1 MTRLRVGRVK
11 PLLDLHRLCACDDL
25 YLFLFLFCS
34 FTTTSYTAFYQTNHE
49 TKEDTK
55 STHDYKDDVQMMV
68 LIPGNVREDWSQNI
82 ATIHSISAD
91 IFNPPGCFV
100 NWLHISFCKEPRIIF
115 NQVFKLLYQSFTCEL
130 FQVSLSFLCFQSPS

>member
-1 MTRLRVGRVK
+1 MKIALF
-11 PLLDLHRLCACDDL
+11 LL
-25 YLFLFLFCS
+25 LFLFGS
-34 FTTTSYTAFYQTNHE
+34 FTTTSYKAFYQTNHE

-91 IFNPPGCFV
+91 IFNPPGGFV
-100 NWLHISFCKEPRIIF
+100 NWLHVSICEQPRMIRF
-115 NQVFKLLYQSFTCEL
+115 QNHFTEKKSFTCEL
-130 FQVSLSFLCFQSPS
+130 FQVILSFLCFQSPS